1 MYLCIML
8 PKMSTYTRNF
18 DETRY
23 MFFFI
28 KDNELLENIMK
39 FGIKSVRLFKK
50 NLIVSLYTIKSI

>member
-1 MYLCIML
+1 ML

-28 KDNELLENIMK
+28 KDNELPEKYHEIWDKVSKTIQKK
-39 FGIKSVRLFKK
+39 FDSEPVY
-50 NLIVSLYTIKSI
+50 N

>member
-1 MYLCIML
+1 ML

>member
-18 DETRY
+18 DDTRY

>member
-28 KDNELLENIMK
+28 KDNELLEKYHEIWDKVSKTIQKK
-39 FGIKSVRLFKK
+39 FDSEPVY
-50 NLIVSLYTIKSI
+50 N